1 MSYRWVE
8 GDAVDLPYP
17 DCYFDAITIGYGLR
31 NVVDKYKAMKEV
43 YRVLKPGS
51 KASILDFNKST
62 DEFRTS
68 IQVCLKNVEL
78 LLINKRVDKNN
89 LIHFIYKFWIFV
101 TGMDDRQYSCAC
113 SSWIWS
119 YRGVSISKELN
130 SRIFNRF
137 VSYCCILTTCAYSF
151 DI

>member
-1 MSYRWVE
+1 ME

-68 IQVCLKNVEL
+68 IQGWMIDNIVVPVAAGYGLTEEYRYLKSSIQEFLTGEEL
-78 LLINKRVDKNN
+78 EHLALESGFSSAKHYEISGGLMGN
-89 LIHFIYKFWIFV
+89 LV
-101 TGMDDRQYSCAC
+101 ATR
-113 SSWIWS
+113 
-119 YRGVSISKELN
+119 
-130 SRIFNRF
+130 
-137 VSYCCILTTCAYSF
+137 
-151 DI
+151 

>member
-89 LIHFIYKFWIFV
+89 LIHFI
-101 TGMDDRQYSCAC
+101 
-113 SSWIWS
+113 SS
-119 YRGVSISKELN
+119 
-130 SRIFNRF
+130 F
-137 VSYCCILTTCAYSF
+137 
-151 DI
+151 